1 MTDLLRQ
8 MRVHHTNE
16 RAPDNFA
23 GMESWR
29 PRAGLLEETLDSA
42 PEKHPDIYFS
52 QRHHLSVRIGVE
64 FSANHVMLDR
74 QLEIARRQLIRA
86 LYGEI
91 LALTDDAMS
100 CVMGGDREGAI
111 RILADMR
118 KRMTGGEL

>member
-16 RAPDNFA
+16 RTPDDFA
-23 GMESWR
+23 GMGNFR
-29 PRAGLLEETLDSA
+29 PRAGLLDETLDSA
-42 PEKHPDIYFS
+42 PERHPDIYFS

-64 FSANHVMLDR
+64 FSANHAMLER
-74 QLEIARRQLIRA
+74 QLEVARRQLIRA

-100 CVMGGDREGAI
+100 CVLGGDREGAV
-111 RILADMR
+111 RILDDMR
-118 KRMTGGEL
+118 KRMTGGGE